1 MGNKKEYKRRL
12 AFVLEDVREILKNLP
27 SSSPVLQTNITE
39 YTTLETHLSNIEI
52 ASDLSDDESTFWKT
66 KFDVPTHDPQT
77 GELNPY
83 YEELT
88 GKKNPL
94 VNPDLVIEVPP
105 RMIREDFKKEKDI
118 DKMPNQKW
126 HQIVSFI
133 KSGVR
138 IVGYCFIPFN
148 LVMATTLLVLSEVIG
163 IIEELV

>member
-1 MGNKKEYKRRL
+1 MSKKSKPNLDSEW
-12 AFVLEDVREILKNLP
+12 KNEF
-27 SSSPVLQTNITE
+27 TI
-39 YTTLETHLSNIEI
+39 
-52 ASDLSDDESTFWKT
+52 
-66 KFDVPTHDPQT
+66 PTHDPYT

-94 VNPDLVIEVPP
+94 VDPDLLIKMEP
-105 RMIREDFKKEKDI
+105 RMVREDFKKNKDI

-148 LVMATTLLVLSEVIG
+148 LVIATVLLVLSEAIG
-163 IIEELV
+163 VLEEMV

>member
-1 MGNKKEYKRRL
+1 MKKDKDYKRRL
-12 AFVLEDVREILKNLP
+12 TFVQEDVKKILNILP
-27 SSSPVLQTNITE
+27 SSVLQTPVE
-39 YTTLETHLSNIEI
+39 GTTLETLLSNIEI
-52 ASDLSDDESTFWKT
+52 ASDLNDDTHLFWKT

-77 GELNPY
+77 GELNPFY
-83 YEELT
+83 KELT

-94 VNPDLVIEVPP
+94 VNSDLVIKVPP
-105 RMIREDFKKEKDI
+105 RMVREDFKKEKDI

-148 LVMATTLLVLSEVIG
+148 LVVATTLLVLSEVIG
-163 IIEELV
+163 VIEEIV

>member
-1 MGNKKEYKRRL
+1 MKKDKEYKRRL
-12 AFVLEDVREILKNLP
+12 TFVQEDIKKILNNLP
-27 SSSPVLQTNITE
+27 SSVLQTPLE
-39 YTTLETHLSNIEI
+39 GTTLETLLSNIEI
-52 ASDLSDDESTFWKT
+52 ASDLNDDEHLFWKT
-66 KFDVPTHDPQT
+66 KFQIPTHDPQT
-77 GELNPY
+77 GELNPF

-88 GKKNPL
+88 GKKNPI

-138 IVGYCFIPFN
+138 IVGYCFIPYN
-148 LVMATTLLVLSEVIG
+148 LIVATTLLVVSELIG
-163 IIEELV
+163 IIEEIV

>member
-1 MGNKKEYKRRL
+1 MKKDKEYKRRL
-12 AFVLEDVREILKNLP
+12 TFVQEDIKKILNNLP
-27 SSSPVLQTNITE
+27 SSVLQTPLE
-39 YTTLETHLSNIEI
+39 GTTLETLLSNIEI
-52 ASDLSDDESTFWKT
+52 ASDLNDDEHLFWKT
-66 KFDVPTHDPQT
+66 KFQIPTHDPQT
-77 GELNPY
+77 GELNPF

-88 GKKNPL
+88 GKKNPI

-148 LVMATTLLVLSEVIG
+148 LVVATTLLILSEVIG
-163 IIEELV
+163 IIEEIV